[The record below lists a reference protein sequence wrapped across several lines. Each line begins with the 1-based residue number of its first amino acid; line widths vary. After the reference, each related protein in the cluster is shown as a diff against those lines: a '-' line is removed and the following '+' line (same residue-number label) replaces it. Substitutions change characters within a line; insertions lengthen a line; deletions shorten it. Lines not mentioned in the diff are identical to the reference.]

1 MNRDPA
7 VFLRHILLCLDRI
20 HAYTAEGQEAFLDD
34 PKTQDAVIRNLE
46 IIGQAVRDFGP
57 EELAN
62 RVSGIPWRQIA
73 GLRNVLAHQYL
84 GVDVRL
90 VWNVVQNHLP
100 PLREAIVTLLEGGEG
115 KS

>member
-1 MNRDPA
+1 M
-7 VFLRHILLCLDRI
+7 
-20 HAYTAEGQEAFLDD
+20 
-34 PKTQDAVIRNLE
+34 IRNLQN
-46 IIGQAVRDFGP
+46 IGLAVRDFGP
-57 EELAN
+57 DELATL
-62 RVSGIPWRQIA
+62 VSEIPWRQIA